1 MHKPAPPRRTFWQL
15 LLRSVMENER
25 FSPRL
30 LTTFSFVLA
39 ALLLLWRG
47 AVVRPEVINGILVT
61 GWPPEYIWA
70 TLCALIAALLGL
82 GTLAKIKL
90 EGPPPAADTQITAEQ
105 ATVTG
110 GPVSVNPNPNA
121 PAGQSTE

>member
-1 MHKPAPPRRTFWQL
+1 MNKPAAHTFWRML
-15 LLRSVMENER
+15 VLSVTEAGR

-47 AVVRPEVINGILVT
+47 AVVKPQVINGILVT

-90 EGPPPAADTQITAEQ
+90 EGPPPAPDTQITAEQ
-105 ATVTG
+105 ANVTG
-110 GPVSVNPNPNA
+110 GPVSINPNA
-121 PAGQSTE
+121 QGAPVE